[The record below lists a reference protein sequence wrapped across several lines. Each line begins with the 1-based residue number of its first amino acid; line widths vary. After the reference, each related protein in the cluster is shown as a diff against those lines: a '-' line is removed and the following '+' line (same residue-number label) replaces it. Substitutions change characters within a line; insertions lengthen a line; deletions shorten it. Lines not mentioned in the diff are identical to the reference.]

1 MSTCHIQ
8 KPSSKLTAGEE
19 EGVKRG
25 TGKHQKKWCLLIPTF
40 GKGTLLEMVWWH
52 NAQPGQCL
60 LASLG
65 PEVSE
70 TKSAPTIMH
79 RPVLH

>member
-8 KPSSKLTAGEE
+8 KPSSKLTAGEK